1 MARLDRTPQ
10 PQKPKPAPKPNGTSA
25 QPPQRPTPLITD
37 YASLWTALPAH
48 RMGLVDGG
56 NFGAGPCVCRL

>member
-25 QPPQRPTPLITD
+25 QPPRRPTPLITD
-37 YASLWTALPAH
+37 YASL
-48 RMGLVDGG
+48 
-56 NFGAGPCVCRL
+56 